1 MIQDDGIWCNKR
13 IEFVKTQK
21 KKKVIQTSEQIF
33 QICIDC
39 IVHNN
44 IFWKMFFRY
53 VLIFSVKC
61 FICSV
66 ASHLLSSSVS
76 EWPPNCCVLPNTYDA
91 MDFYKW
97 KLNKKLQMNYLQKP
111 RIAEHTCRNVG
122 MLLTGHIKFCTCDDN
137 RPK

>member
-21 KKKVIQTSEQIF
+21 KKKSYKQANRFFKSVLIALFTIIF
-33 QICIDC
+33 FERC
-39 IVHNN
+39 
-44 IFWKMFFRY
+44 FFI

>member
-13 IEFVKTQK
+13 IEFVKTKK

-44 IFWKMFFRY
+44 IFWKMFFHY

-66 ASHLLSSSVS
+66 ASHLLSSSVF
-76 EWPPNCCVLPNTYDA
+76 EWPPNCCVLSNTLLY
-91 MDFYKW
+91 MFQCTW
-97 KLNKKLQMNYLQKP
+97 MW
-111 RIAEHTCRNVG
+111 NVKG
-122 MLLTGHIKFCTCDDN
+122 WIVQSFSSQKFCILLKKKYLFKKMET
-137 RPK
+137 